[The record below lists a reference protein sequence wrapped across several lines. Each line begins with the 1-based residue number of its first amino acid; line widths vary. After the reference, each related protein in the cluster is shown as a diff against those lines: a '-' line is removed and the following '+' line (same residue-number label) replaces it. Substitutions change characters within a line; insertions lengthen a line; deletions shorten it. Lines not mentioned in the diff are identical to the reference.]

1 MPLALGENLFG
12 WKVSNLTTINGK
24 FAATLET
31 QQEFTDGTPQNYV
44 MYHYYY
50 LMTSNN
56 GESWDYSLIK
66 EGIEYF
72 NIPTATQVS
81 ELTTFGAIALVSG
94 EYKILANY
102 TVSKTPTLIGSVPII
117 MSENL
122 IYTTPDLT
130 SWTSEPLPDD
140 ARWTS
145 IVNNVGKICVVGDTK
160 SEIRFKPI
168 IATNYS
174 TKGSTSSIIDATTK
188 SSDTT
193 YSYLVGS
200 NWYKKFTRQAKAT
213 ANIGVTSFTLT
224 GIVLDSGG
232 AGYSSAP
239 AIRFNGNA
247 DVSATAISSANNVPA
262 YFNITGID
270 VAANS
275 GYGPVSEITVT
286 ITNANGDTTGSGI
299 AFSTAST
306 YRAASYTITGIQM
319 LTAGSGY
326 LANPSVTISGSS
338 NIPTTAAATILAPIN
353 IVGVNL
359 ISGGFGFTSAPTI
372 SVSNSNAAFTT
383 GSGIDNIF
391 TPNFSKLRPYIIRDI
406 KLTSAG
412 AGYLVPPKIE
422 IVPTINVEGHFTGA
436 SATARLAYEK
446 SGFGNTISISSDGR
460 WMFVSAS
467 TAGKVQCYRKNN
479 ANEFKLAH
487 SIVGDSSGEF
497 GKSLA
502 CSFNGEILFVGS
514 PKSEYNS
521 VTQSGAVYVYNI
533 QDTFFALIDV
543 LQPSEKQSNGRF
555 GETLL
560 VTLRGTELLV
570 GAPGWAIP
578 SERYYYGVIHRY
590 LIEFFQNGNWKYTF
604 TQLIKKPYQSGI
616 EHFGTALAVD
626 SKTKQLA
633 VSSTDA
639 YSIARATQDSTYFML
654 DSGTTTVSDYVRNT
668 GAVYLYDLLFWYG
681 ESAYSFSQELA
692 GSGIRETDKYGNSLA
707 AANGCIFV
715 GSPFYDANDTNTG
728 KVAIFENKYLTQSWQ
743 LIRQQ
748 EPKVDYKSVT
758 RNYIYDKKQQNIL
771 AHLDIYDPAK
781 GKLLGIAEDD
791 IEFKT
796 SFDPA
801 AYNNTDPTTDIYCW
815 GSQQVGKVWWDID
828 SVRYIDYEQGS
839 LDYRTRN
846 WGKMF
851 PGSTVD
857 VYEWAA
863 SKVKPSEY
871 SGDGVPKY
879 TDDSKYVVQMSVHQA
894 TGLITTTYYF
904 WVKNKET
911 FNTLLPFRNNSILE
925 ISKFISYPTQ
935 QDIPYA
941 AYIKNN
947 AVALFNSAKY
957 ISADSAI
964 FHVGYDLLN
973 TDTLIHNE
981 FKLVNEKALTNDL
994 PSNIV
999 EKLIDSLAG
1008 EDQNGNIVPDYRLTE
1023 AERYGISIRPR
1034 QTLLVNKLQGV
1045 KNIVQYVNTVLNDVP
1060 TAEEFDLTQLTTA
1073 DKIPFTWDEQ
1083 GNSMMVDS
1091 YEELSYLD
1099 ITALRKPVYTQA
1111 SLNDPNNIAMVK
1123 TSFGQS
1129 ILVMADTNFDNEWT
1143 IYEVDYEKNDFGIID
1158 QTTPVFKLS
1167 RTQSYR
1173 TADYWNYTDWYLPGY
1188 DFSIKPTYTVDT
1200 IKDMAKLTLAP
1211 NDTIRVRDSGGGKFK
1226 VFAVNYDLST
1236 TVVGIQNGTIQLSDA
1251 LWSHNTN
1258 KIGFDNDNFDSVK
1271 FDLNPSVELRNI
1283 LYALRDSIFVNTLS
1297 TEFTKMFFMMLQ
1309 YILSEQRLVDWVF
1322 KSSFISVLH
1331 NLRQLAQYPSYVRD
1345 NQTYLSDYINE
1356 IKPYRTKIREFVTNY
1371 DGYDTGNIT
1380 ATDFDL
1386 PSYYDTDLKTWRS
1399 PNGEHARDAGI
1410 IASRDEYL
1418 AWRTNN
1424 TYQIQSVTVE
1434 TPGIGYIV
1442 PPTLTV
1448 TGGGLPDGDARHA
1461 KLTAVVSFATG
1472 TVLRVNVDSHGS
1484 GYTSRPTIV
1493 VTGGGIDNSNIKGG
1507 VATCY
1512 AVIGNSNVRT
1522 FDTVI
1527 KLDRVSYSTDI
1538 TPWQANTDYN
1548 TNNYVTFQH
1557 VVYQANNSINS
1568 GDFFNITQFTEVAD
1582 HGLTTAVDR
1591 SSAYYQP
1598 TPGMAPNIPARLFSG
1613 ISYPGNTLD
1622 GNRLG
1627 EEDYDTI
1634 IESYF
1639 TDLELGT
1646 GTDYSSIVDSGKFIS
1661 AYTSH
1666 APEEMLPGM
1675 MYDTLYITVIN
1686 KDTGTLPPVGFR
1698 ISSGMIQD
1706 YFTSFDIDS
1715 TTMFDGSGENFDEA
1729 LTTFNELLT
1738 EFDDGLAT
1746 FDREPVNWDITRVS
1760 ERNTT
1765 VLTSPLVWPPVD
1777 ANPVIHVAD
1786 VSALPIP
1793 SLLLRK
1799 PGVIYINGERITY
1812 YTIDPITN
1820 TLGQLRRG
1828 VAGTG
1833 IGAEYPVGTKV
1844 SDISTGQQLPAGS
1857 ATIAW
1862 YPALSGVGITEYTND
1877 GTGLMRQTSP
1887 QSAFLQQSPAGPVSI
1902 SV

>member
-1 MPLALGENLFG
+1 MPMPGENLFG
-12 WKVSNLTTINGK
+12 WEVSNLTTLDGN
-24 FAATLET
+24 FVATLET
-31 QQEFTDGTPQNYV
+31 QQEFNDGNPQHYV
-44 MYHYYY
+44 MYHHYY
-50 LMTSNN
+50 LMTSID
-56 GESWDYSLIK
+56 GDTWDYSLITD
-66 EGIEYF
+66 GIEYF
-72 NIPTATQVS
+72 NIPSSTQIS
-81 ELTTFGAIALVSG
+81 EITRFNSISLVNG
-94 EYKILANY
+94 EYKILATRTIYSNP
-102 TVSKTPTLIGSVPII
+102 VAIGGVANTDT
-117 MSENL
+117 ENL
-122 IYTTPDLT
+122 LYSTSDLAV
-130 SWTSEPLPDD
+130 WTSSILPRN

-145 IVNNVGKICVVGDTK
+145 LVNNAGRACIIGDTK
-160 SEIRFKPI
+160 SEVHFTPI
-168 IATNYS
+168 IVTNYLTNGAKES
-174 TKGSTSSIIDATTK
+174 TVDSASTTETAA
-188 SSDTT
+188 
-193 YSYLVGS
+193 YSYLYKS
-200 NWYKKFTRQAKAT
+200 NWYTDFTRQAKAT
-213 ANIGVTSFTLT
+213 ASIEDTSFTMT
-224 GIVLDSGG
+224 GIVLDSAG
-232 AGYSSAP
+232 AGYSKPP
-239 AIRFNGNA
+239 A
-247 DVSATAISSANNVPA
+247 VSFVGSSTTAATAVASANNTPA
-262 YFNITGID
+262 YFEITGID
-270 VAANS
+270 VSANS
-275 GYGPVSEITVT
+275 GYGPASGITVT
-286 ITNANGDTTGSGI
+286 ITNAVGDTTGSGI
-299 AFSTAST
+299 
-306 YRAASYTITGIQM
+306 SYSVSSSYFNTRSTITGIS
-319 LTAGSGY
+319 LINPGDGY
-326 LANPSVTISGSS
+326 LTDPVVTITGTG
-338 NIPTTAAATILAPIN
+338 PATTSATAKILAPIN
-353 IVGVNL
+353 IIGVNM
-359 ISGGFGFTSAPTI
+359 ISGGYGYSSAPTV
-372 SVSNSNAAFTT
+372 SVTNGNALTN
-383 GSGIDNIF
+383 GIGIETVF
-391 TPNFSKLRPYIIRDI
+391 TPTFSSLRPYIIHDV
-406 KLTSAG
+406 KLLNLG
-412 AGYLVPPKIE
+412 LGYIVPPTITV
-422 IVPTINVEGHFTGA
+422 VPTINSAGQTTGS
-436 SATARLAYEK
+436 SAVIQLEYEK
-446 SGFGNTISISSDGR
+446 SGFGNTISISSDGM
-460 WMFVSAS
+460 WLFASAPN
-467 TAGKVQCYRKNN
+467 AGKVQCYRKNF
-479 ANEFKLAH
+479 ADEFTLAY
-487 SIVGDSSGEF
+487 SIIGDNSGEF
-497 GKSLA
+497 GASLA
-502 CSFNGEILFVGS
+502 CSYNGNYLFVGS

-521 VTQSGAVYVYNI
+521 TSQCGAVYIYSI
-533 QDTFFALIDV
+533 LADSYTLRDV
-543 LQPSEKQSNGRF
+543 LQPNEHLIDGRF
-555 GETLL
+555 GESLLLTLG
-560 VTLRGTELLV
+560 GTELLV

-578 SERYYYGVIHRY
+578 DERYYYGAVHRY
-590 LIEFFQNGNWKYTF
+590 LLDIPLNNSNWKF
-604 TQLIKKPYQSGI
+604 KFVQLIKKPFQHDI
-616 EHFGTALAVD
+616 EHFGTTIAVD
-626 SKTKQLA
+626 TKTKHLT
-633 VSSTDA
+633 VSSSDA
-639 YSIARATQDSTYFML
+639 YSVSRASQDGSYFML
-654 DSGTTTVSDYVRNT
+654 DNSTTTVSDYVRNS
-668 GAVYLYDLLFWYG
+668 GAVYLYDLLAG
-681 ESAYSFSQELA
+681 NSTTVYSYSQEL
-692 GSGIRETDKYGNSLA
+692 GESGIKNLDTFGKSLA
-707 AANGCIFV
+707 AGNGCIFV
-715 GSPFYDANDTNTG
+715 GSPNFDGNTINGG
-728 KVAIFENKYLTQSWQ
+728 KVAIFENKYLSQSWQ
-743 LIRQQ
+743 LIRKQ
-748 EPKVDYKSVT
+748 EPRVDYKSVT
-758 RNYIYDKKQQNIL
+758 RNYIYNQKQQNIL

-781 GKLLGIAEDD
+781 GKLLGVAEDD

-828 SVRYIDYEQGS
+828 SVRYIEYEQGS

-857 VYEWAA
+857 VYEWVS

-879 TDDSKYVVQMSVHQA
+879 TDDSKYVVQMNVHQA
-894 TGLITTTYYF
+894 TGLITTSYYF

-911 FNTLLPFRNNSILE
+911 FDSLLPFRNSSILE
-925 ISKFISYPTQ
+925 ISKFITYPTQ

-947 AVALFNSAKY
+947 AVSLFNSAKY
-957 ISADSAI
+957 ISADSTI

-981 FKLVNEKALTNDL
+981 FKLVNESAMTTDL
-994 PSNIV
+994 PKNIV
-999 EKLIDSLAG
+999 DKMIDSLSG
-1008 EDQNGNIVPDYRLTE
+1008 EDQAGNVVPDYRLSE

-1034 QTLLVNKLQGV
+1034 QTMLVNKLQGV
-1045 KNIVQYVNTVLNDVP
+1045 KNIVQYVNTVLKDVP
-1060 TAEEFDLTQLTTA
+1060 ASEEFDLTQLTAA
-1073 DKIPFTWDEQ
+1073 DKIPFTWDEL
-1083 GNSMMVDS
+1083 GNSMLVNS

-1099 ITALRKPVYTQA
+1099 ISALRKPVYA
-1111 SLNDPNNIAMVK
+1111 PAALNDPDNMAMLK
-1123 TSFGQS
+1123 LSSGQS
-1129 ILVMADTNFDNEWT
+1129 ILVMADNNFDNEWT
-1143 IYEVDYEKNDFGIID
+1143 IYEIDYEKNDLGVLD
-1158 QTTPVFKLS
+1158 QTTPVFKLA
-1167 RTQSYR
+1167 RMQSYR
-1173 TADYWNYTDWYLPGY
+1173 TADYWNYTDWYLPVY
-1188 DFSIKPTYTVDT
+1188 DFTAKPTYTVDT

-1211 NDTIRVRDSGGGKFK
+1211 NDTIHVRDSGGGKFK
-1226 VFAVNYDLST
+1226 IFAVNNDLST

-1356 IKPYRTKIREFVTNY
+1356 IKPYRTKIREFVTQY
-1371 DGYDTGNIT
+1371 DGNDIGNIIS
-1380 ATDFDL
+1380 TDFDL
-1386 PSYYDTDLKTWRS
+1386 PSYYDADLKTWRS
-1399 PNGEHARDAGI
+1399 PNNEHARDAGI

-1424 TYQIQSVTVE
+1424 TYHIQSVTVE

-1448 TGGGLPDGDARHA
+1448 TGGGLPDGDTRHA

-1493 VTGGGIDNSNIKGG
+1493 VTGGGIDNSNIEGG

-1512 AVIGNSNVRT
+1512 AVMGNSNVRT

-1527 KLDRVSYSTDI
+1527 KFDRVSYSTDI

-1557 VVYQANNSINS
+1557 VVYQAIDSINS
-1568 GDFFNITQFTEVAD
+1568 GDFFNITQFTKVAD
-1582 HGLTTAVDR
+1582 HGLSTAVDR

-1598 TPGMAPNIPARLFSG
+1598 TPGMTPNIPERLFAG
-1613 ISYPGNTLD
+1613 VDYPGNTID
-1622 GNRLG
+1622 GNRLD

-1646 GTDYSSIVDSGKFIS
+1646 DTDYSSIVDSGKFIS

-1715 TTMFDGSGENFDEA
+1715 TTMFDGSSENFDTA
-1729 LTTFNELLT
+1729 LTTFNELHT

-1746 FDREPVNWDITRVS
+1746 FDRKPINWDITRVS
-1760 ERNTT
+1760 ESNTT
-1765 VLTSPLVWPPVD
+1765 VLTEPLVWPPVD

-1812 YTIDPITN
+1812 YTIDSVTN

-1833 IGAEYPVGTKV
+1833 IGAEYPVGAKV
-1844 SDISTGQQLPAGS
+1844 SDISVEQQLPAGS
-1857 ATIAW
+1857 ATKAW
-1862 YPALSGVGITEYTND
+1862 YPALSGVGITGYTND

-1887 QSAFLQQSPAGPVSI
+1887 QTAFLQQSPAGPVSI